1 MYVVRKEVETL
12 TIDGAG
18 DEVFSSS
25 LPEEEVEAIAAAYR
39 IEEAY
44 PFRLSG
50 HGGLGPVGRHV
61 VLLRMEVD
69 AVFFCSILRFA
80 YICFQNRLRIMLITI
95 ITLLLAA
102 AGFVWGRIRADIVA
116 LIALLVLTL
125 SGILTTQEALSG
137 FSNPIVIM
145 MVGLFVV
152 GGAIFNTGL
161 AKMIGAR
168 LSHLGNGSPTR
179 LFLVVVLAT
188 GLIGGFVSNT
198 GTVAL
203 MLPIVVSMAA
213 AAGASASRFLMPLA
227 FASSIGGMLT
237 LIGTPPNLVI
247 AEAWEE
253 FSGHPL
259 TMFSFFPTGL
269 ICLAAGTLLLIPFS
283 KMLSGDRKRN
293 SGSSGEK
300 RTLADIVEEYNLN
313 HDLWCVDVPA
323 SSPISGLSLGA
334 LSLRAV
340 YGLDV
345 LELRVVEGKGFLKNV
360 SQEAPSASSVIEGGD
375 ILFIRGP
382 RGNVDRFVADY
393 GLSIADDS
401 DEARRHLDFFDIGLA
416 EIVVLPDSGILK
428 ETIAGLD
435 FRNRYNVNILG
446 VRRGGSYITDN
457 LGDRKVANGDVLL
470 VQGTWD
476 AIGRISRDTRDWVV
490 LGEPESQASRVTID
504 YKAPIAAVIMLAMI
518 LALVFSSIPAVF
530 IVLTAGVLMM
540 LTGCFRS
547 IADAYR
553 TINWESIVLIAAM
566 MPMSFALE
574 KTGVSETVSVGLV
587 DALGGIGPHWL
598 MAGIYFTTSLL
609 TLFISNTATS
619 VLMAPIAVQS
629 AVAYGVS
636 PLPMLFAVTFGAS
649 LCFMSPFSTPPNALV
664 MPAGQYTFMDY
675 VKVGA
680 PLQLLLGLLMIFV
693 IPLFFPF

>member
-1 MYVVRKEVETL
+1 
-12 TIDGAG
+12 
-18 DEVFSSS
+18 
-25 LPEEEVEAIAAAYR
+25 
-39 IEEAY
+39 
-44 PFRLSG
+44 
-50 HGGLGPVGRHV
+50 
-61 VLLRMEVD
+61 
-69 AVFFCSILRFA
+69 
-80 YICFQNRLRIMLITI
+80 MLITI
-95 ITLLLAA
+95 TTLVLAA

-125 SGILTTQEALSG
+125 SGILTTQESLSG

-168 LSHLGNGSPTR
+168 LSHLGNGSPTC

-203 MLPIVVSMAA
+203 MLPIVVSMVA

-253 FSGHPL
+253 FSGKPL
-259 TMFSFFPTGL
+259 TMFTFLPTGL
-269 ICLAAGTLLLIPFS
+269 ICLVAGTLLLIPLS
-283 KMLSGDRKRN
+283 KILSGDKKKSDGASN
-293 SGSSGEK
+293 K
-300 RTLADIVEEYNLN
+300 HRTLADIVEEYNLN
-313 HDLWCVDVPA
+313 HDLWRVDVPA

-334 LSLRAV
+334 LSLRAN
-340 YGLDV
+340 YGLEV
-345 LELRVVEGKGFLKNV
+345 LELRVVEGKGLLKNV
-360 SQEAPSASSVIEGGD
+360 SQEAPTASSVIEVGD

-382 RGNVDRFVADY
+382 RRNVDRFVADY
-393 GLSIADDS
+393 GLRVAEDNDVSI
-401 DEARRHLDFFDIGLA
+401 RHLDFYDIGLA
-416 EIVVLPDSGILK
+416 EIVVLPNSGILK

-435 FRNRYNVNILG
+435 FRKRYNVNILG
-446 VRRGGSYITDN
+446 VRRGGEYITDS
-457 LGDRKVANGDVLL
+457 LGDRKVAKGDVLL

-476 AIGRISRDTRDWVV
+476 AIEKISRNTADWVV
-490 LGEPESQASRVTID
+490 LGEPESQASKVTID
-504 YKAPIAAVIMLAMI
+504 YKAPVAAAIMLAMI
-518 LALVFSSIPAVF
+518 AALVFSSVPAVF
-530 IVLTAGVLMM
+530 VVLTAGVLMM
-540 LTGCFRS
+540 LAGCFRS

-574 KTGVSETVSVGLV
+574 KTGVSEIVSVSLV
-587 DALGGIGPHWL
+587 EALGGIDPHWL

-680 PLQLLLGLLMIFV
+680 PLQLALGLLMIFV

>member
-1 MYVVRKEVETL
+1 MW
-12 TIDGAG
+12 
-18 DEVFSSS
+18 
-25 LPEEEVEAIAAAYR
+25 
-39 IEEAY
+39 
-44 PFRLSG
+44 
-50 HGGLGPVGRHV
+50 
-61 VLLRMEVD
+61 
-69 AVFFCSILRFA
+69 
-80 YICFQNRLRIMLITI
+80 ITI
-95 ITLLLAA
+95 MTLVLAA

-116 LIALLVLTL
+116 LIALLILTL

-161 AKMIGAR
+161 AKMMGAK
-168 LSHLGNGSPTR
+168 LSRLGNGSPTR
-179 LFLVVVLAT
+179 LFLVVVLST
-188 GLIGGFVSNT
+188 GVIGGFVSNT

-213 AAGASASRFLMPLA
+213 SAGAPASRFLMPLA

-253 FSGHPL
+253 FSGKPL
-259 TMFSFFPTGL
+259 TMFTFLPTGI
-269 ICLAAGTLLLIPFS
+269 ICLAAGTLLLIPLS
-283 KMLSGDRKRN
+283 KMLARGKKKNSNSTSGD
-293 SGSSGEK
+293 

-313 HDLWCVDVPA
+313 HDLWRVDVPA
-323 SSPISGLSLGA
+323 SSLISGLSLGA
-334 LSLRAV
+334 LSLRAN

-345 LELRVVEGKGFLKNV
+345 LELRVVEGKGLLKNV
-360 SQEAPSASSVIEGGD
+360 SQEAPSAKSVIEPGD

-382 RGNVDRFVADY
+382 RENVDRFVSDY
-393 GLSIADDS
+393 NLRIADDN
-401 DEARRHLDFFDIGLA
+401 DESRRHLDFYDIGLA
-416 EIVVLPDSGILK
+416 ELVVLPNSGILK
-428 ETIAGLD
+428 ETIAELD
-435 FRNRYNVNILG
+435 FRNKYNVNILG
-446 VRRGGSYITDN
+446 VRRGGSYITHN
-457 LGDRKVANGDVLL
+457 IGDRKVAKGDVLL

-476 AIGRISRDTRDWVV
+476 AIGKISRDTRDWVV
-490 LGEPESQASRVTID
+490 LGEPESRASKVTID
-504 YKAPIAAVIMLAMI
+504 YKAPIAAMIMLAMI
-518 LALVFSSIPAVF
+518 LALVLSSVPAVF
-530 IVLTAGVLMM
+530 VVLTAGVLMM
-540 LTGCFRS
+540 LTGCFRTIS
-547 IADAYR
+547 DAYR
-553 TINWESIVLIAAM
+553 TINWESVVLIAAM

-574 KTGVSETVSVGLV
+574 KTGVSEMVSVSLV
-587 DALGGIGPHWL
+587 EALGGIGPHWL

-680 PLQLLLGLLMIFV
+680 PLQLLLGILMIFV

>member
-1 MYVVRKEVETL
+1 MW
-12 TIDGAG
+12 
-18 DEVFSSS
+18 
-25 LPEEEVEAIAAAYR
+25 
-39 IEEAY
+39 
-44 PFRLSG
+44 
-50 HGGLGPVGRHV
+50 
-61 VLLRMEVD
+61 
-69 AVFFCSILRFA
+69 
-80 YICFQNRLRIMLITI
+80 ITI
-95 ITLLLAA
+95 MTLVLAA

-116 LIALLVLTL
+116 LIALLILTL

-161 AKMIGAR
+161 AKMMGAK
-168 LSHLGNGSPTR
+168 LSRLGNGSPTR

-188 GLIGGFVSNT
+188 GVIGGFVSNT

-213 AAGASASRFLMPLA
+213 SAGAPASRFLMPLA

-253 FSGHPL
+253 FSGKPL
-259 TMFSFFPTGL
+259 TMFTFLPTGI
-269 ICLAAGTLLLIPFS
+269 ICLAAGTLLLIPLS
-283 KMLSGDRKRN
+283 KMLARGKKKNSNSTSGD
-293 SGSSGEK
+293 

-313 HDLWCVDVPA
+313 HDLWRVDVPA
-323 SSPISGLSLGA
+323 SSLISGLSLGA
-334 LSLRAV
+334 LSLRAN

-345 LELRVVEGKGFLKNV
+345 LELRVVEGKGLLKNV
-360 SQEAPSASSVIEGGD
+360 SQEAPSAKSVIEPGD

-382 RGNVDRFVADY
+382 RENVDRFVSDY
-393 GLSIADDS
+393 NLRIADDN
-401 DEARRHLDFFDIGLA
+401 DESRRHLDFYDIGLA
-416 EIVVLPDSGILK
+416 ELVVLPNSGILK
-428 ETIAGLD
+428 ETIAELD
-435 FRNRYNVNILG
+435 FRNKYNVNILG
-446 VRRGGSYITDN
+446 VRRGGSYITHN
-457 LGDRKVANGDVLL
+457 IGDRKVAKGDVLL

-476 AIGRISRDTRDWVV
+476 AIGKISRDTRDWVV
-490 LGEPESQASRVTID
+490 LGEPESRASKVTID

-518 LALVFSSIPAVF
+518 LALVFSSVPAVF
-530 IVLTAGVLMM
+530 VVLTAGVLMM
-540 LTGCFRS
+540 LTGCFRTIS
-547 IADAYR
+547 DAYR
-553 TINWESIVLIAAM
+553 TINWESVVLIAAM

-574 KTGVSETVSVGLV
+574 KTGVSELVSVSLV
-587 DALGGIGPHWL
+587 EALGGIGPHWL

-680 PLQLLLGLLMIFV
+680 PLQLLLGILMIFV

>member
-1 MYVVRKEVETL
+1 
-12 TIDGAG
+12 
-18 DEVFSSS
+18 
-25 LPEEEVEAIAAAYR
+25 
-39 IEEAY
+39 
-44 PFRLSG
+44 
-50 HGGLGPVGRHV
+50 
-61 VLLRMEVD
+61 
-69 AVFFCSILRFA
+69 
-80 YICFQNRLRIMLITI
+80 MLITI
-95 ITLLLAA
+95 VTLVLAA
-102 AGFVWGRIRADIVA
+102 AGFVWGKIRADIVA

-161 AKMIGAR
+161 AKMIGAK
-168 LSHLGNGSPTR
+168 LSRLGNGSPTR

-188 GLIGGFVSNT
+188 GLIGGVVSNT

-213 AAGASASRFLMPLA
+213 SAGASASRFLMPLA

-247 AEAWEE
+247 AEAWVE
-253 FSGHPL
+253 FSGKPL
-259 TMFSFFPTGL
+259 TMFSFLPTGL
-269 ICLAAGTLLLIPFS
+269 ICLAAGTLLLIPLS
-283 KMLSGDRKRN
+283 RILSGNKKKNDGSSKRN
-293 SGSSGEK
+293 
-300 RTLADIVEEYNLN
+300 RTLTDIVEEYNLN
-313 HDLWCVDVPA
+313 HDLWRVDVPA

-334 LSLRAV
+334 LSLRAN
-340 YGLDV
+340 YGLEV
-345 LELRVVEGKGFLKNV
+345 LELRVEGKGLLKNV
-360 SQEAPSASSVIEGGD
+360 SQEAPTASSVIEVGD

-382 RGNVDRFVADY
+382 RGNVDRFVSDY
-393 GLSIADDS
+393 GLRVADDN
-401 DEARRHLDFFDIGLA
+401 DESRRHLDFYDIGLA
-416 EIVVLPDSGILK
+416 EIVILPNSGILK

-446 VRRGGSYITDN
+446 VRRGGEYITDN
-457 LGDRKVANGDVLL
+457 LGERKVAKGDVLL

-476 AIGRISRDTRDWVV
+476 AIEKISRDTHDWVV
-490 LGEPESQASRVTID
+490 LGEPVGRASKVTID
-504 YKAPIAAVIMLAMI
+504 YKAPVAAVIMLAMI
-518 LALVFSSIPAVF
+518 AALVFSSVPAVF

-547 IADAYR
+547 VADAYR

-574 KTGVSETVSVGLV
+574 KTGVSETVSVSLV
-587 DALGGIGPHWL
+587 EALGQIGPHWL

-664 MPAGQYTFMDY
+664 MSAGQYTFMDY

-680 PLQLLLGLLMIFV
+680 PLQILLGILMIFV
-693 IPLFFPF
+693 IPVFFPF

>member
-1 MYVVRKEVETL
+1 
-12 TIDGAG
+12 
-18 DEVFSSS
+18 
-25 LPEEEVEAIAAAYR
+25 
-39 IEEAY
+39 
-44 PFRLSG
+44 
-50 HGGLGPVGRHV
+50 
-61 VLLRMEVD
+61 
-69 AVFFCSILRFA
+69 
-80 YICFQNRLRIMLITI
+80 MLITV

-102 AGFVWGRIRADIVA
+102 AGFVWGRIRADIIA
-116 LIALLVLTL
+116 LIALLALTL

-168 LSHLGNGSPTR
+168 LSRMGNGSPTR

-188 GLIGGFVSNT
+188 GIIGGFVSNT

-213 AAGASASRFLMPLA
+213 ATGASASRFLMPLA

-247 AEAWEE
+247 AEAWQEY
-253 FSGHPL
+253 SGEPL
-259 TMFSFFPTGL
+259 TMFTFLPTGL
-269 ICLAAGTLLLIPFS
+269 ICLAAGTLLLIPLS
-283 KMLSGDRKRN
+283 KMLSGKKKN
-293 SGSSGEK
+293 SASSEGN

-313 HDLWCVDVPA
+313 HDLWRVDVPA
-323 SSPISGLSLGA
+323 SSLISGLSLGV
-334 LSLRAV
+334 LSLRSN

-345 LELRVVEGKGFLKNV
+345 LELRVVEGKGLLKNV
-360 SQEAPSASSVIEGGD
+360 SQEAPSASSVIESGD

-382 RGNVDRFVADY
+382 RENVDRFVSDY
-393 GLSIADDS
+393 GLRIADDN
-401 DEARRHLDFFDIGLA
+401 DESRRHLDFYDIGLA
-416 EIVVLPDSGILK
+416 EIVILPNSGILK

-446 VRRGGSYITDN
+446 VRRGGNYITGN
-457 LGDRKVANGDVLL
+457 LGDRKVAKGDVLL

-476 AIGRISRDTRDWVV
+476 SIAKISRDTRDWVV
-490 LGEPESQASRVTID
+490 LGEPESRASKVTID

-518 LALVFSSIPAVF
+518 LALVFSSVPAVF
-530 IVLTAGVLMM
+530 IVLTASVLMM

-553 TINWESIVLIAAM
+553 TINWESVVLIAAM

-574 KTGVSETVSVGLV
+574 KTGVSEIVSVSLV
-587 DALGGIGPHWL
+587 NALGSAGPLWL

-609 TLFISNTATS
+609 TMFISNTATS

-680 PLQLLLGLLMIFV
+680 PLQILLGILMVLI

>member
-1 MYVVRKEVETL
+1 
-12 TIDGAG
+12 
-18 DEVFSSS
+18 
-25 LPEEEVEAIAAAYR
+25 
-39 IEEAY
+39 
-44 PFRLSG
+44 
-50 HGGLGPVGRHV
+50 
-61 VLLRMEVD
+61 
-69 AVFFCSILRFA
+69 
-80 YICFQNRLRIMLITI
+80 MLITI
-95 ITLLLAA
+95 ITLVLAA

-116 LIALLVLTL
+116 LIALLILTL

-161 AKMIGAR
+161 AKMVGAR

-213 AAGASASRFLMPLA
+213 SAGASASRFLMPLA

-253 FSGHPL
+253 FSGEPL
-259 TMFSFFPTGL
+259 TMFSFLPTGL

-283 KMLSGDRKRN
+283 KMLSGNKKKN
-293 SGSSGEK
+293 AGSSKEN
-300 RTLADIVEEYNLN
+300 RTLTDIVEEYNLN
-313 HDLWCVDVPA
+313 HDLWRVDVPA

-334 LSLRAV
+334 LALRAN

-345 LELRVVEGKGFLKNV
+345 LELRVVEGKGLLKNV

-382 RGNVDRFVADY
+382 RDSVDRFVSDY
-393 GLSIADDS
+393 HLHIADDN
-401 DEARRHLDFFDIGLA
+401 DESRRHLDFYDIGLA
-416 EIVVLPDSGILK
+416 EIVVLPNSGILK
-428 ETIAGLD
+428 ETIAELD

-446 VRRGGSYITDN
+446 VRRGGEYITEN
-457 LGDRKVANGDVLL
+457 LGDRKVAKGDVLL

-476 AIGRISRDTRDWVV
+476 AIERISSNTRDWVV
-490 LGEPESQASRVTID
+490 LGEPENQASKVTIN
-504 YKAPIAAVIMLAMI
+504 YKAPVAAVIMLAMI
-518 LALVFSSIPAVF
+518 ATLVFSNIPAVF
-530 IVLTAGVLMM
+530 IVLTAGVMMM
-540 LTGCFRS
+540 LTGCFRTV
-547 IADAYR
+547 ADAYK

-574 KTGVSETVSVGLV
+574 KTGVSEIVSVSLV
-587 DALGGIGPHWL
+587 EALGSVGPHWL

-636 PLPMLFAVTFGAS
+636 PLPMLFAVTFAAS

-680 PLQLLLGLLMIFV
+680 PLQLLLGILMIFV

>member
-1 MYVVRKEVETL
+1 MVVTV
-12 TIDGAG
+12 
-18 DEVFSSS
+18 
-25 LPEEEVEAIAAAYR
+25 
-39 IEEAY
+39 
-44 PFRLSG
+44 
-50 HGGLGPVGRHV
+50 
-61 VLLRMEVD
+61 
-69 AVFFCSILRFA
+69 
-80 YICFQNRLRIMLITI
+80 
-95 ITLLLAA
+95 ITLVLAA
-102 AGFVWGRIRADIVA
+102 AGFVWGRIRADVIA

-168 LSHLGNGSPTR
+168 LSRLGNGSPTR

-247 AEAWEE
+247 AEVWEE
-253 FSGHPL
+253 FSGEPL
-259 TMFSFFPTGL
+259 TMFTFLPTGL
-269 ICLAAGTLLLIPFS
+269 ICLAAGTLLLIP
-283 KMLSGDRKRN
+283 LSRLL
-293 SGSSGEK
+293 SGEK
-300 RTLADIVEEYNLN
+300 RKNSTASGNGRTLADIVEEYNLN
-313 HDLWCVDVPA
+313 HDLWRVDVPS
-323 SSPISGLSLGA
+323 SSPISGLTLGA
-334 LSLRAV
+334 LSLRAN

-345 LELRVVEGKGFLKNV
+345 LELRVVEGRGLLKNV
-360 SQEAPSASSVIEGGD
+360 TQEAPTASSVIDAGD
-375 ILFIRGP
+375 MLFIRGP
-382 RGNVDRFVADY
+382 RENVERFVADY
-393 GLSIADDS
+393 GLRIADDN
-401 DEARRHLDFFDIGLA
+401 DETRRNLDFYDIGLA
-416 EIVVLPDSGILK
+416 EIVVVPNSGILN
-428 ETIAGLD
+428 ETIAQLD
-435 FRNRYNVNILG
+435 FRNRFNINILG
-446 VRRGGSYITDN
+446 VRRGGEYIVDR
-457 LGDRKVANGDVLL
+457 LGERKVAKGDVLL
-470 VQGTWD
+470 VQGTWE
-476 AIGRISRDTRDWVV
+476 AIGRISGNTRDWVV
-490 LGEPESQASRVTID
+490 LGQPESQASKVTIN
-504 YKAPIAAVIMLAMI
+504 YKAPVAAVIMLAMI
-518 LALVFSSIPAVF
+518 AALVFSEVPAVF
-530 IVLTAGVLMM
+530 IVLAASVLMM
-540 LTGCFRS
+540 LTGCFRTV
-547 IADAYR
+547 ADAYR

-574 KTGVSETVSVGLV
+574 KTGVSEMVSGSLV

-609 TLFISNTATS
+609 TLFISNTATA

-675 VKVGA
+675 VKVGT
-680 PLQLLLGLLMIFV
+680 PLQLALGLLMIFV

>member
-1 MYVVRKEVETL
+1 
-12 TIDGAG
+12 
-18 DEVFSSS
+18 
-25 LPEEEVEAIAAAYR
+25 
-39 IEEAY
+39 
-44 PFRLSG
+44 
-50 HGGLGPVGRHV
+50 
-61 VLLRMEVD
+61 
-69 AVFFCSILRFA
+69 
-80 YICFQNRLRIMLITI
+80 MLITI
-95 ITLLLAA
+95 VTLVLAA
-102 AGFVWGRIRADIVA
+102 AGFVWGRIRADIIA

-125 SGILTTQEALSG
+125 TGILTTQEALSG

-145 MVGLFVV
+145 MVGLFIV

-161 AKMIGAR
+161 AKMIGAW
-168 LSHLGNGSPTR
+168 LSRLGNGSPTR

-213 AAGASASRFLMPLA
+213 GAGASASRFLMPLA

-253 FSGHPL
+253 FSGKTL
-259 TMFSFFPTGL
+259 TMFLFLPTGV

-283 KMLSGDRKRN
+283 KMLSGNKKKN
-293 SGSSGEK
+293 GGSSDK
-300 RTLADIVEEYNLN
+300 HRTLADIVEEYNLN
-313 HDLWCVDVPA
+313 HDLWRVDVPA

-334 LSLRAV
+334 LSLRAN

-345 LELRVVEGKGFLKNV
+345 LELRVEGKGLLKNV
-360 SQEAPSASSVIEGGD
+360 SQEAPTASSVIEVGD

-382 RGNVDRFVADY
+382 RSNVERFVTDY
-393 GLSIADDS
+393 GLRIADDN
-401 DEARRHLDFFDIGLA
+401 DESRRHLDFYDIGLA
-416 EIVVLPDSGILK
+416 EIVVLPNSGILK

-446 VRRGGSYITDN
+446 VRRGGEYITDS
-457 LGDRKVANGDVLL
+457 LGDRKVAKGDVLL
-470 VQGTWD
+470 VQGTWK
-476 AIGRISRDTRDWVV
+476 AIERVSRDTRDWVV
-490 LGEPESQASRVTID
+490 LGEPEGQASKVTID
-504 YKAPIAAVIMLAMI
+504 YKAPLAAVIMLAMI
-518 LALVFSSIPAVF
+518 VALVFGSVPAVF
-530 IVLTAGVLMM
+530 VVLTAAVLMM
-540 LTGCFRS
+540 LTGCFRT

-553 TINWESIVLIAAM
+553 TINWESVVLIAAM

-574 KTGVSETVSVGLV
+574 KTGVSEIVSVSLV
-587 DALGGIGPHWL
+587 EALGGIGPHWL

-609 TLFISNTATS
+609 TLFISNTATA

-680 PLQLLLGLLMIFV
+680 PLQLLLGILMIFV

>member
-1 MYVVRKEVETL
+1 
-12 TIDGAG
+12 
-18 DEVFSSS
+18 
-25 LPEEEVEAIAAAYR
+25 
-39 IEEAY
+39 
-44 PFRLSG
+44 
-50 HGGLGPVGRHV
+50 
-61 VLLRMEVD
+61 
-69 AVFFCSILRFA
+69 
-80 YICFQNRLRIMLITI
+80 MLITI
-95 ITLLLAA
+95 VTLVLAA
-102 AGFVWGRIRADIVA
+102 AGFVWGKIRADVVA

-168 LSHLGNGSPTR
+168 LSRLGNGSPTR

-213 AAGASASRFLMPLA
+213 SAGASAARFLMPLA

-253 FSGHPL
+253 FSGTPL
-259 TMFSFFPTGL
+259 TMFSFLPTGM
-269 ICLAAGTLLLIPFS
+269 ICLAAGTLLLIPLS
-283 KMLSGDRKRN
+283 KILSGSKKKND
-293 SGSSGEK
+293 GSSK
-300 RTLADIVEEYNLN
+300 KNRTLADIVEEYNLN
-313 HDLWCVDVPA
+313 HDLWRVDVPA

-334 LSLRAV
+334 LSLRAN
-340 YGLDV
+340 YGLEV
-345 LELRVVEGKGFLKNV
+345 LELRVVEGKGLLKNV
-360 SQEAPSASSVIEGGD
+360 SQEAPTAASVIEVGD

-382 RGNVDRFVADY
+382 RDNVDRFVSDY
-393 GLSIADDS
+393 GLRVADDN
-401 DEARRHLDFFDIGLA
+401 DESRRHLDFYDIGLA
-416 EIVVLPDSGILK
+416 EIVILPNSGILK

-446 VRRGGSYITDN
+446 VRRGGEYITDN
-457 LGDRKVANGDVLL
+457 LGDRKVAKGDVLL

-476 AIGRISRDTRDWVV
+476 AIEKISRDTRDWVV
-490 LGEPESQASRVTID
+490 LGEPEGQASKVTID
-504 YKAPIAAVIMLAMI
+504 YKAPMAAVIMLAMI
-518 LALVFSSIPAVF
+518 VALVFSSVPAVF
-530 IVLTAGVLMM
+530 VVLTAGVLMM

-547 IADAYR
+547 VADAYR

-574 KTGVSETVSVGLV
+574 KTGVSEIVSVSLV
-587 DALGGIGPHWL
+587 EALGQIGPHWL

-680 PLQLLLGLLMIFV
+680 PLQILLGILMIFV
-693 IPLFFPF
+693 IPVFFPF

>member
-1 MYVVRKEVETL
+1 M
-12 TIDGAG
+12 
-18 DEVFSSS
+18 F
-25 LPEEEVEAIAAAYR
+25 
-39 IEEAY
+39 
-44 PFRLSG
+44 
-50 HGGLGPVGRHV
+50 
-61 VLLRMEVD
+61 
-69 AVFFCSILRFA
+69 
-80 YICFQNRLRIMLITI
+80 ITV
-95 ITLLLAA
+95 ITLVLAA
-102 AGFVWGRIRADIVA
+102 AGFVWGRIRADVIA

-168 LSHLGNGSPTR
+168 LSRLGNGSPTR

-247 AEAWEE
+247 AEVWEE
-253 FSGHPL
+253 YSGEPL
-259 TMFSFFPTGL
+259 TMFTFLPTGL
-269 ICLAAGTLLLIPFS
+269 ICLAAGTLLLIP
-283 KMLSGDRKRN
+283 LSRLL
-293 SGSSGEK
+293 SGEK
-300 RTLADIVEEYNLN
+300 RKNSTASGNGRTLADIVEEYNLN
-313 HDLWCVDVPA
+313 HDLWRVDVPS
-323 SSPISGLSLGA
+323 SSPISGLTLGA
-334 LSLRAV
+334 LSLRAN

-345 LELRVVEGKGFLKNV
+345 LELRVVEGRGLLKNV
-360 SQEAPSASSVIEGGD
+360 TQEAPTASSVIDAGD
-375 ILFIRGP
+375 MLFIRGP
-382 RGNVDRFVADY
+382 RENVERFVADY
-393 GLSIADDS
+393 GLRIADDN
-401 DEARRHLDFFDIGLA
+401 DETRRNLDFYDIGLA
-416 EIVVLPDSGILK
+416 EIVVVPNSGILN
-428 ETIAGLD
+428 ETIAQLD
-435 FRNRYNVNILG
+435 FRNRFNINILG
-446 VRRGGSYITDN
+446 VRRGGEYIVDR
-457 LGDRKVANGDVLL
+457 LGERKVAKGDVLL
-470 VQGTWD
+470 VQGTWE
-476 AIGRISRDTRDWVV
+476 AIGRISGNTRDWVV
-490 LGEPESQASRVTID
+490 LGQPESQASKVTIN
-504 YKAPIAAVIMLAMI
+504 YKAPVAAVIMLAMI
-518 LALVFSSIPAVF
+518 AALVFSEVPAVF
-530 IVLTAGVLMM
+530 IVLAASVLMM
-540 LTGCFRS
+540 LTGCFRRV
-547 IADAYR
+547 ADAYR

-574 KTGVSETVSVGLV
+574 KTGVSEMVSGSLV

-609 TLFISNTATS
+609 TLFISNTATA

-680 PLQLLLGLLMIFV
+680 PLQLALGLLMIFV

>member
-1 MYVVRKEVETL
+1 M
-12 TIDGAG
+12 A
-18 DEVFSSS
+18 
-25 LPEEEVEAIAAAYR
+25 
-39 IEEAY
+39 
-44 PFRLSG
+44 
-50 HGGLGPVGRHV
+50 
-61 VLLRMEVD
+61 
-69 AVFFCSILRFA
+69 
-80 YICFQNRLRIMLITI
+80 ITI
-95 ITLLLAA
+95 ITLVLAA

-168 LSHLGNGSPTR
+168 LSRLGNGSPTR

-188 GLIGGFVSNT
+188 GIIGGFVSNT

-213 AAGASASRFLMPLA
+213 SAGASVSRFLMPLA

-247 AEAWEE
+247 SEAWQD
-253 FSGHPL
+253 FSGEPL
-259 TMFSFFPTGL
+259 TMFSFLPAGL
-269 ICLAAGTLLLIPFS
+269 ICLVAGTLLLIPLS
-283 KMLSGDRKRN
+283 KILIKGKKKKSESKSGD
-293 SGSSGEK
+293 

-313 HDLWCVDVPA
+313 HDLWRVDVPS

-334 LSLRAV
+334 LSLRAN

-345 LELRVVEGKGFLKNV
+345 LELRMIEGKGWLKNI
-360 SQEAPSASSVIEGGD
+360 SQEAPSGSSVIEPGD

-382 RGNVDRFVADY
+382 KENVDRFVSDY
-393 GLSIADDS
+393 NLRIS
-401 DEARRHLDFFDIGLA
+401 DNNDESRKQLDFYDIGLA
-416 EIVVLPDSGILK
+416 ELVVLPESRILK

-435 FRNRYNVNILG
+435 FRNKYNVNILG
-446 VRRGGSYITDN
+446 VRRGGKYITHN
-457 LGDRKVANGDVLL
+457 LGDLKVAKGDVLL

-476 AIGRISRDTRDWVV
+476 AIEKLSNDSRDWVV
-490 LGEPESQASRVTID
+490 LGEPEGQASKVTID
-504 YKAPIAAVIMLAMI
+504 YKAPVAAVIMLAMI
-518 LALVFSSIPAVF
+518 IALVFSNVPAVF
-530 IVLTAGVLMM
+530 VVLTASVLMI
-540 LTGCFRS
+540 LTGCFRTVS
-547 IADAYR
+547 DAYH

-574 KTGVSETVSVGLV
+574 KTGVSEAVSVGLV

-609 TLFISNTATS
+609 TLFISNTATA

-664 MPAGQYTFMDY
+664 MPAGQYSFMDY

-680 PLQLLLGLLMIFV
+680 PLQLLLGILMILV
-693 IPLFFPF
+693 IPLLFPF

>member
-1 MYVVRKEVETL
+1 
-12 TIDGAG
+12 
-18 DEVFSSS
+18 
-25 LPEEEVEAIAAAYR
+25 
-39 IEEAY
+39 
-44 PFRLSG
+44 
-50 HGGLGPVGRHV
+50 
-61 VLLRMEVD
+61 
-69 AVFFCSILRFA
+69 
-80 YICFQNRLRIMLITI
+80 MLITI
-95 ITLLLAA
+95 ITLFLAA
-102 AGFVWGRIRADIVA
+102 AGFVWGRIRADVIA
-116 LIALLVLTL
+116 LIALLVLAL
-125 SGILTTQEALSG
+125 SGILSPQEALSG

-188 GLIGGFVSNT
+188 GVIGGFVSNT

-213 AAGASASRFLMPLA
+213 ASGASASRFLMPLA

-253 FSGHPL
+253 VSGESL
-259 TMFSFFPTGL
+259 TMFSFFPTGI
-269 ICLAAGTLLLIPFS
+269 ICLAAGTLLLIPLS
-283 KMLSGDRKRN
+283 KLLTGGKKKNSDISDRN
-293 SGSSGEK
+293 
-300 RTLADIVEEYNLN
+300 RTLTDIVEEYNLN
-313 HDLWCVDVPA
+313 HDLWRVDVP
-323 SSPISGLSLGA
+323 SESLISGLSLGA
-334 LSLRAV
+334 LSLRGN

-345 LELRVVEGKGFLKNV
+345 LELRVVEGKGLLRNV
-360 SQEAPSASSVIEGGD
+360 SQEAPSASSVIEPGD

-382 RGNVDRFVADY
+382 RASVDRFVSDY
-393 GLSIADDS
+393 GLNIAEDN
-401 DEARRHLDFFDIGLA
+401 DESRRHLNFYDIGLA
-416 EIVVLPDSGILK
+416 EIVILPNSDILK
-428 ETIAGLD
+428 ETIAELD
-435 FRNRYNVNILG
+435 FRNRFNVNILG
-446 VRRGGSYITDN
+446 VRRGGNYITGGLSDM
-457 LGDRKVANGDVLL
+457 KVAKGDVLL

-476 AIGRISRDTRDWVV
+476 SIGKISRDTHDWVV
-490 LGEPESQASRVTID
+490 LGEPESQASKVTLD

-518 LALVFSSIPAVF
+518 SALVFSDIPAVF
-530 IVLTAGVLMM
+530 IVLTASILMM
-540 LTGCFRS
+540 ITGCFRTIS
-547 IADAYR
+547 DAYR

-574 KTGVSETVSVGLV
+574 KTGVSEMVSVSLV
-587 DALGGIGPHWL
+587 DVLGKAGPHWL
-598 MAGIYFTTSLL
+598 LAGLYFTTSLL

-619 VLMAPIAVQS
+619 VLMAPIAIQS

-675 VKVGA
+675 IKVGA
-680 PLQLLLGLLMIFV
+680 PLQILLGILMVFV
-693 IPLFFPF
+693 IPVFFPF

>member
-1 MYVVRKEVETL
+1 MW
-12 TIDGAG
+12 
-18 DEVFSSS
+18 
-25 LPEEEVEAIAAAYR
+25 
-39 IEEAY
+39 
-44 PFRLSG
+44 
-50 HGGLGPVGRHV
+50 
-61 VLLRMEVD
+61 
-69 AVFFCSILRFA
+69 
-80 YICFQNRLRIMLITI
+80 ITI
-95 ITLLLAA
+95 MTLVLAA

-116 LIALLVLTL
+116 LIALLILTL

-145 MVGLFVV
+145 MVVLFVV

-161 AKMIGAR
+161 AKMMGAK
-168 LSHLGNGSPTR
+168 LSRLGNGSPTR

-188 GLIGGFVSNT
+188 GVIGGFVSNT

-213 AAGASASRFLMPLA
+213 SAGAPASRFLMPLA

-253 FSGHPL
+253 FSGKPL
-259 TMFSFFPTGL
+259 TMFTFLPTGI
-269 ICLAAGTLLLIPFS
+269 ICLAAGTLLLIPLS
-283 KMLSGDRKRN
+283 KMLARGKKKNSNSTSGD
-293 SGSSGEK
+293 

-313 HDLWCVDVPA
+313 HDLWRVDVPA
-323 SSPISGLSLGA
+323 SSLISGLSLGA
-334 LSLRAV
+334 LSLRAN

-345 LELRVVEGKGFLKNV
+345 LELRVVEGKGLLKNV
-360 SQEAPSASSVIEGGD
+360 SQEAPSAKSVIEPGD

-382 RGNVDRFVADY
+382 RENVDRFVSDY
-393 GLSIADDS
+393 DLRIADDN
-401 DEARRHLDFFDIGLA
+401 DESRRHLDFYDIGLA
-416 EIVVLPDSGILK
+416 ELVVLPNSGILK
-428 ETIAGLD
+428 ETIAELD
-435 FRNRYNVNILG
+435 FRNKYNVNILG
-446 VRRGGSYITDN
+446 VRRGGSYITHN
-457 LGDRKVANGDVLL
+457 IGDRKVAKGDVLL

-476 AIGRISRDTRDWVV
+476 AIGKISRDTRDWVV
-490 LGEPESQASRVTID
+490 LGEPESRASKVTID

-518 LALVFSSIPAVF
+518 LALVFSSVPAVF
-530 IVLTAGVLMM
+530 VVLTAGVLMM
-540 LTGCFRS
+540 LTGCFRTIS
-547 IADAYR
+547 DAYR
-553 TINWESIVLIAAM
+553 TINWESVVLIAAM

-574 KTGVSETVSVGLV
+574 KTGVSEMVSVSLV
-587 DALGGIGPHWL
+587 EALGGIGPHWL

-680 PLQLLLGLLMIFV
+680 PLQLLLGILMIFV